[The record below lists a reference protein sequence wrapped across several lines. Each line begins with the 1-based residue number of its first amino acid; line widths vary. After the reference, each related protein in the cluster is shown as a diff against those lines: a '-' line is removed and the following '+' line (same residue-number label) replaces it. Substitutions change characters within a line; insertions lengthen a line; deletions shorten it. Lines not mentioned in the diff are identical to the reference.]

1 MTKIRK
7 NVIGAVLC
15 LVVLLVGVCAFTACG
30 SKDLSVTFTVEGKTQ
45 TVDAVNGKVT
55 MPADPEKE
63 FYEFRGWYTTST
75 FDEGTEFTKDTEVK
89 ENLTVYAYFAPIH
102 VGISVNGETATD
114 IKLEELAGKTTEYTE
129 DAASKNLTFDGWYI
143 DAAYGTKY
151 EKQDA
156 DNLYARYCAT
166 VTFDN
171 GYETLKSVQVGINST
186 MKAPDKEDA
195 NFVPYYMDKEDLT
208 YVDENGNVVD
218 FTSLVITK
226 NTAIRVMWKSPY
238 LTYQKIEGTANDYA
252 VVGFNYQSSNSEEW
266 QNIKRFP
273 AISFLSENVTIN
285 GVKGCNVVTVDFSVS
300 TGMYT
305 ATVDQCDSAVYAYFA
320 DGIQYI
326 NQFQSCTKLENV
338 KLPATLKVLEKSFW
352 NMKNLKSLELPEG
365 LEILID
371 SLWGDYMEGMVG
383 YYRGVSAFPFTVTV
397 PASVQTVVTVP
408 SNLKF
413 AEGSEYYYEEGE
425 LFRNRTIDGVTY
437 KTLVCTYQAKAVD
450 GTLTVAEGVEAVSV
464 GAFKGLNVQY
474 ISLPSTFKAISYATD
489 GNNKTYE
496 LSYYTG
502 SMLTDMQR
510 VQAPD
515 EKSAI
520 DSYSVFSSL
529 NSDSFGYVYLNV
541 ASMPAGISEYAF
553 TQGRTP
559 YTELAEKDGTPVE
572 KVVCI
577 GTIPEGT
584 ESIVHIIGEDYRDST
599 TRRSYSL
606 TGKKSGEEITEAD
619 ILKAIGITAND
630 YNYQI
635 TELGKSFE
643 AGVITHNLYLK
654 VSYTNYILG
663 VTYSV
668 DEENKTITVTGFDQ
682 TTAKEI
688 GGVYRINIDFSS
700 DEKLAGYKV
709 VIADNAFKDN
719 HYISEVYVGSQVVS
733 IGAQAF
739 ANTSNLTKFIV
750 SDGGLEEIKTRAFE
764 NAGCIVSGETV
775 TVNESIQKNG
785 IKFVLPLAKMKNIEP
800 YAFKTKGIFMFTATA
815 AEGNEDN
822 PRRLTAAAKA
832 GEYFFVESMSGEY
845 YGIMQYV
852 KNTDTQTMK
861 DNSGNDDLITIYDV
875 RYVATAGGFNDASGH
890 MGIGYSLRGK
900 AYEWGAWSEDF
911 AAKQH
916 YVYRYEVMEGSVYYL
931 GNAFNYISFGIFSR
945 IHTNAFTDMEET
957 HYAIYNNCAFD
968 IWMDAEKVK
977 NQDSSLFEEG
987 WFNGRANS
995 ENTFMSTLQDHEDF
1009 YL

>member
-1 MTKIRK
+1 MTKFRK
-7 NVIGAVLC
+7 NVIGAIMC
-15 LVVLLVGVCAFTACG
+15 LVMLLVGVCAFTACG

-45 TVDAVNGKVT
+45 TVDVVNGKVT

-75 FDEGTEFTKDTEVK
+75 FDEGSEFTKDTEVK
-89 ENLTVYAYFAPIH
+89 ENLTVYAYFAPVH
-102 VGISVNGETATD
+102 VGISVNGEAATD

-129 DAASKNLTFDGWYI
+129 DATSKNLTFDGWYI

-151 EKQDA
+151 NTQDA

-186 MKAPDKEDA
+186 MKAPDKEYED
-195 NFVPYYMDKEDLT
+195 FVPYYMDKEDLS
-208 YVDENGNVVD
+208 YVDENGNAVD
-218 FTSLVITK
+218 FSSLVITK
-226 NTAIRVMWKSPY
+226 NTAIKVMWKSPY
-238 LTYQKIEGTANDYA
+238 LAYQKIEGTANDYA
-252 VVGFNYQSSNSEEW
+252 VVGFDYKSSNSEEF

-273 AISFLSENVTIN
+273 AISFLSKNVTID
-285 GVKGCNVVTVDFSVS
+285 GVKDCNVVTADFSVS
-300 TGMYT
+300 AGMYT

-326 NQFQSCTKLENV
+326 NRFQACTKLETV
-338 KLPATLKVLEKSFW
+338 KLPASLKVLEKSFW
-352 NMKNLKSLELPEG
+352 NMRNLKSLELPEG
-365 LEILID
+365 LEIIID

-383 YYRGVSAFPFTVTV
+383 YYRGVSAFPFTVNI
-397 PASVQTVVTVP
+397 PASVNTLVTVP

-425 LFRNRTIDGVTY
+425 LFRNRTVGGVTY
-437 KTLVCTYQAKAVD
+437 KTLVCTYQDKVANE
-450 GTLTVAEGVEAVSV
+450 TLTVAEGAEAVSV
-464 GAFKGLNVQY
+464 GAFKGLTVKY
-474 ISLPSTFKAISYATD
+474 ISLPSTFKKISYTSD
-489 GNNKTYE
+489 ENNATYE

-520 DSYSVFSSL
+520 DSYSVFSGLTS
-529 NSDSFGYVYLNV
+529 NDFGYVYLNV
-541 ASMPAGISEYAF
+541 ASMPEGISEYAF
-553 TQGRTP
+553 TQGKTP
-559 YTELAEKDGTPVE
+559 YTELTESDGTTLE

-577 GTIPEGT
+577 GAVKKRKAVIIH
-584 ESIVHIIGEDYRDST
+584 IVGEDTRDSST
-599 TRRSYSL
+599 KRTYSI
-606 TGKKSGEEITEAD
+606 TGKKSAGTLTIDEI
-619 ILKAIGITAND
+619 LNAIGIND
-630 YNYQI
+630 GSYSYEI
-635 TELGKSFE
+635 TELGKPYTP
-643 AGVITHNLYLK
+643 GTLDHNLYLR
-654 VSYTNYILG
+654 VTYTRNILG
-663 VTYSV
+663 VTYTK
-668 DEENKTITVTGFDQ
+668 DDATKTITVTGFDKD
-682 TTAKEI
+682 TAFDL
-688 GGVYRINIDFSS
+688 GGVYRICISFD
-700 DEKLAGYKV
+700 DEALKTYKV

-719 HYISEVYVGSQVVS
+719 NYISEVYVGSQVVS
-733 IGAQAF
+733 IGEKAF

-764 NAGCIVSGETV
+764 NAGCVVNGETI
-775 TVNESIQKNG
+775 TVNENIKKNG

-800 YAFKTKGIFMFTATA
+800 YAFKTKGIFVFTATES
-815 AEGNEDN
+815 EGNEDN
-822 PRRLTAAAKA
+822 PRKLTAAAKA
-832 GEYFFVESMSGEY
+832 GEYFFVESMSGDY

-852 KNTDTQTMK
+852 KNTDTKTMK
-861 DNSGNDDLITIYDV
+861 DNVGNDDLITIYDV

-931 GNAFNYISFGIFSR
+931 GNAFNYISFGIFSK
-945 IHTNAFTDMEET
+945 IHKNAFTDMEET
-957 HYAIYNNCAFD
+957 HYAIYNNCTFD
-968 IWMDAEKVK
+968 IWMDADKVK

-995 ENTFMSTLQDHEDF
+995 ENTFMSRLQDHEDF